1 MMIEVVDTW
10 KQTIPART
18 AKKWTGDDG
27 KERNIEAAPERQG
40 QVALARASDG
50 QVNLIEIPQGYTTP
64 VKAGDSILAEIKDWP
79 ERPLRLGQIN
89 RHVAGTGK

>member
-10 KQTIPART
+10 KQTIPARQ

-27 KERNIEAAPERQG
+27 KERSIEAAPERQG
-40 QVALARASDG
+40 QVALAKSDDG
-50 QVNLIEIPQGYTTP
+50 QTILVEIPQGYTTP
-64 VKAGDSILAEIKDWP
+64 IKQGDRILAEIKDWP

-89 RHVAGTGK
+89 RHVQGTAK